1 MTASSSTASPAPA
14 SSLLPLPEG
23 MTDETLAALD
33 MFVPPLRGLGRVG
46 LLGGSFNP
54 PHLAHVLA
62 ALAVYATEQLDH
74 LWVLPASS
82 HAFGKELAPFS
93 DRVRMAH
100 LAFRHF
106 AGGVAVLDLEDRLP
120 KPSFTVNLLRVL
132 HRLRPGIKPVWI
144 AGSDIL
150 GELPRWREPDEVQ
163 RLARIVVLPR
173 AGHEP
178 PPGAQVAVDV
188 DEDAPAPLSGVT
200 RSPLGVALP
209 ELSSSDVR
217 ARLRDGRGARGLVD
231 HEVLAY
237 IERRA
242 LYR

>member
-1 MTASSSTASPAPA
+1 MTSSS
-14 SSLLPLPEG
+14 SSSVSLPEG
-23 MTDETLAALD
+23 MTSEQLAALG

-54 PHLAHVLA
+54 PHIAHVMA

-74 LWVLPASS
+74 LWVLPTSS
-82 HAFGKELAPFS
+82 HAFGKDLAPFA

-106 AGGVAVLDLEDRLP
+106 AGGAAVLDLEDRLP
-120 KPSFTVNLLRVL
+120 KPSYTVNLLRVL
-132 HRLRPGIKPVWI
+132 HLLRPGIKPVWI

-150 GELPRWREPDEVQ
+150 VDLPRWREPDEVQ

-173 AGHEP
+173 MGH
-178 PPGAQVAVDV
+178 
-188 DEDAPAPLSGVT
+188 DAPLPSTSTVPIVDLDDDAMPPVAGLT
-200 RSPLGVALP
+200 RSPLQVALP
-209 ELSSSDVR
+209 ELSSTDVR

-237 IERRA
+237 IERRG
-242 LYR
+242 LYV